1 MFLLYTI
8 SFFVMSL
15 FYVCV
20 LSLVCFFFPSFFSV
34 NCLCLCSVR
43 W

>member
-20 LSLVCFFFPSFFSV
+20 LSLVCFFFFPFVF
-34 NCLCLCSVR
+34 LCQLLVFVFR
-43 W
+43 